1 MLKQQQSHKF
11 QNMTKQDTLYH
22 PITFVSNGI
31 RLSRENKIKQMQQIL
46 SSGLVW
52 TKMKCI
58 LERKQL

>member
-1 MLKQQQSHKF
+1 
-11 QNMTKQDTLYH
+11 MTKQDTLYH

-31 RLSRENKIKQMQQIL
+31 RLSRENKIKQMQQIF